1 MVVAMK
7 IPYINK
13 KGVSPIIATLL
24 LIVIAVA
31 AAVVTYSFVMG
42 IAGTTTG
49 TNIAQGQLT
58 YDAYSVTKSGNYYLV
73 AAYIR
78 NTGGRTVDLNSTYVA
93 GVSYSYVTS
102 SVSENQWNFTV
113 GGSASTTLS
122 VGQVGT
128 LYLNT
133 TANLAQWTP
142 VRIVCSDGTTLE
154 FSVRKST

>member
-1 MVVAMK
+1 MRRSKMS
-7 IPYINK
+7 N

-49 TNIAQGQLT
+49 TTIAQGQLT
-58 YDAYSVTKSGNYYLV
+58 YDAYSVTKSGDYYLV

-78 NTGGRTVDLNSTYVA
+78 NTGGKAVDLNSTYVA
-93 GVSYSYVTS
+93 GVAYTHVDS
-102 SVSENQWNFTV
+102 SVNNTQWNFTV

-122 VGQVGT
+122 VGQVGI
-128 LYLNT
+128 LYFNT

-142 VRIVCSDGTTLE
+142 VRIVCTDGTVLE
-154 FSVRKST
+154 FSVRKS